1 MAVRIMIPPI
11 VGVPR
16 LLKCD
21 SGPSLR
27 TTWPKESFCRRA
39 IMRGP
44 IHKEMNSAVSRLT
57 MARNVR

>member
-1 MAVRIMIPPI
+1 MMPPM

-27 TTWPKESFCRRA
+27 TTWPKDISCRRL
-39 IMRGP
+39 ITRGP
-44 IHKEMNSAVSRLT
+44 IHSDRNSAVSRLT